1 MGVKDEYEYA
11 VWTADWKGGMATE
24 VTGRGHTIR
33 IDEPPQFGGED
44 TGPMPTEV
52 LAASLA
58 GCFCIALAW
67 GARKRRIEVDSIQ
80 VSVRPRR
87 APGEPRHGFYDLWIR
102 TSATP
107 EEIAPAIDL
116 AKRYCWVTNTLMNPP
131 EIAYHVDE
139 PPPLA

>member
-1 MGVKDEYEYA
+1 MPVEDDHEYA

-24 VTGRGHTIR
+24 VTGRGHSIR
-33 IDEPPQFGGED
+33 IDEPHEFGGED

-58 GCFCIALAW
+58 GCFCVALAW
-67 GARKRRIEVDSIQ
+67 GARKRRIPVDAIQ

-102 TSATP
+102 TSAAP
-107 EEIAPAIDL
+107 EEIAPAVDL

-131 EIAYHVDE
+131 QITYHLE
-139 PPPLA
+139 ESTE